1 MWTVVAIIILWLI
14 LRGDVEAEPV
24 IFPLNIIA
32 WLFGRD
38 D

>member
-1 MWTVVAIIILWLI
+1 MGIVITIIILWLI

-32 WLFGRD
+32 WLFIK
-38 D
+38 